1 MALEDIPKEHKIA
14 LKDIRMGEFIYKYGE
29 TIGIATK
36 DIKRGEH
43 VHIHNVESIKG
54 RIINIAK

>member
-1 MALEDIPKEHKIA
+1 MALEDIPKGHKIA
-14 LKDIRMGEFIYKYGE
+14 LKDIKMGEFIYKYGE

-54 RIINIAK
+54 RITNIAK